1 MSLQLAKLSARDA
14 KTALSS
20 RVLVIPLGSTE
31 QHGPHLP
38 LATDTTI
45 TSKITQSLI
54 DLRPDQ
60 AIIAPMIPFGCSG
73 EHSMIPGTLSVSAQ
87 ALEFYLVE
95 LVRSSEANQAIAI
108 VSAHGG
114 NAVPLLNAHR
124 ILQSEGRKIMA
135 WIPTVDALISA
146 AERHQAPLSF
156 RGLWQPDL
164 HAGRTETSIML
175 ALDPSSVNLQAA
187 SAGALEDPAKLIEM
201 MKVGGIGA
209 VSKNGVIGDPAGAS
223 VEEGLLILSAFAEDL
238 LTKFDKFYQKVSF

>member
-1 MSLQLAKLSARDA
+1 MTAQLAQMTARDA
-14 KTALSS
+14 KSS
-20 RVLVIPLGSTE
+20 LFNRVLVIPLGSTE

-54 DLRPDQ
+54 DLRPSQ
-60 AIIAPMIPFGCSG
+60 TLLAPMIPFGCSG
-73 EHSMIPGTLSVSAQ
+73 EHSAIAGTLSVSTQ
-87 ALEFYLVE
+87 AMVLYLVE
-95 LVRSSEANQAIAI
+95 LVRSCETNQAIAI

-114 NAVPLLNAHR
+114 NAIPILNAHR
-124 ILQSEGRKIMA
+124 ILEGEGREVMA
-135 WIPTVDALISA
+135 WIPTVDALINA

-187 SAGALEDPAKLIEM
+187 RAGALEDPAKLIEM
-201 MKVGGIGA
+201 MKVGGIES
-209 VSKNGVIGDPAGAS
+209 VSKNGVIGDPTGAS
-223 VEEGLLILSAFAEDL
+223 PEEGLLILSAFAEDL
-238 LTKFDKFYQKVSF
+238 ISNFDKFYKKVTS